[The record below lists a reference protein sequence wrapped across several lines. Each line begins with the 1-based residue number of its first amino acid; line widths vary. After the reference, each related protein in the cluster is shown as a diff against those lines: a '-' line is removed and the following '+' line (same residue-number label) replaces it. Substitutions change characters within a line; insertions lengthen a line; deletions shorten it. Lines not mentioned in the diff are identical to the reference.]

1 MTGKIRQSIGRQ
13 YAPAELAGLFF
24 AFSAAGWLW
33 EVALH
38 LVFNGELVK
47 RGTMLGPWL
56 PIYGAGG
63 VLAVLLLRRFADKPL
78 RVFALGVALCT
89 VIEYVTGRYLDSP
102 VSYTHLLGG
111 RVEALE
117 EKLKNGVP
125 VQAAQPMPASG
136 TAAGIGDEP
145 PPPDDS
151 DAPDWAGGQEDIRA
165 PGKNEAAA
173 PAAADWP
180 HWPALLEAL
189 TGKINTGA
197 HTNLKLSARG
207 IEEDGAL
214 VILCEDGITAM
225 LAKAEPT
232 MKVIRAQAA
241 ALAGAP
247 VKVKVR
253 CV

>member
-89 VIEYVTGRYLDSP
+89 VIEDVTGRYLDSL
-102 VSYTHLLGG
+102 YGG
-111 RVEALE
+111 TIPCSR
-117 EKLKNGVP
+117 
-125 VQAAQPMPASG
+125 SIS
-136 TAAGIGDEP
+136 T
-145 PPPDDS
+145 
-151 DAPDWAGGQEDIRA
+151 DW
-165 PGKNEAAA
+165 
-173 PAAADWP
+173 
-180 HWPALLEAL
+180 
-189 TGKINTGA
+189 
-197 HTNLKLSARG
+197 SAR
-207 IEEDGAL
+207 
-214 VILCEDGITAM
+214 
-225 LAKAEPT
+225 
-232 MKVIRAQAA
+232 
-241 ALAGAP
+241 
-247 VKVKVR
+247 
-253 CV
+253 